1 MKSCILV
8 SSDIKINTPDD
19 IQVSSIYGIYQKR
32 KKAIY
37 EAILANKN
45 KKYNIYE
52 IDLINNKITNI
63 FLFDGKDKFI
73 DSNENIHKLDLN
85 LESIMRF

>member
-1 MKSCILV
+1 MKSYILV
-8 SSDIKINTPDD
+8 SSDIKIKSPDD
-19 IQVSSIYGIYQKR
+19 IQVNSIYGIYQKR

-45 KKYNIYE
+45 KEYNIYE
-52 IDLINNKITNI
+52 IDLINNQITNI
-63 FLFDGKDKFI
+63 FTFDGNDQFI
-73 DSNENIHKLDLN
+73 DSYKKIHQLDLN

>member
-1 MKSCILV
+1 MKSYILV
-8 SSDIKINTPDD
+8 SSDIKIKSPDD
-19 IQVSSIYGIYQKR
+19 IQVNSIYGIYQKR

-45 KKYNIYE
+45 KEYNIYE
-52 IDLINNKITNI
+52 IDLINNQITNI
-63 FLFDGKDKFI
+63 FTFDGNDQFI
-73 DSNENIHKLDLN
+73 DSYTKIHQLDLN